1 MKLKIKV
8 SDVCLWMHDSSA
20 CVEVLA
26 YLIESVLELGND
38 IVKMVLKPSWSFL
51 MMIIGDLFH

>member
-26 YLIESVLELGND
+26 YLIELVLELGND
-38 IVKMVLKPSWSFL
+38 IVKMVLKPS
-51 MMIIGDLFH
+51 